1 MATTTT
7 NYGFDVPTSSDLVKN
22 GATQIALLG
31 QDIDTFLF
39 RPFTKNYLNNGGMD
53 IWQRGTTFSIGTSTT
68 TYTADRFLGYRSSAV
83 TGMTVSRSTDA
94 PTGFTYSA
102 KVQRDVGITTT
113 NNLNFRQ
120 ALESQQSRYLAG
132 KTVVVSFYAKAG
144 ANYSSASNALV
155 TTLYS
160 GTGTDQSNAS
170 MTSWTGVTSVA
181 AATSNITTSWV
192 RYSMTGTVASNANQ
206 IGLTFANTPVGTA
219 GADDSY
225 LITGVQIEEGNQA
238 SPFTMLGESIPGEL
252 AACQRYYYRV
262 GTAIN
267 NAPIGGGIASGATT
281 AGIAVFS
288 PVPMRTAPTSIDAA
302 NLATTDFTAF
312 TNAITAPSTIAIA
325 SATSVRIDLTG
336 GSGMT
341 LKAPVYLVTN
351 GTSGYLGLSA
361 EL

>member
-102 KVQRDVGITTT
+102 KVQRDSGITTT

-155 TTLYS
+155 ATLYS
-160 GTGTDQSNAS
+160 GTGTDQSNVTMS
-170 MTSWTGVTSVA
+170 SWTGVTSVA

-192 RYSMTGTVASNANQ
+192 RYSMTGTVATSANQ

-219 GADDSY
+219 GADDSF

-238 SPFTMLGESIPGEL
+238 SPFAMLGESIPGEL
-252 AACQRYYYRV
+252 AACQRYYFRAGGDAAYENFATAFATSTTKALCFFNLPVTQRLASALVEFSTTALFEGV
-262 GTAIN
+262 GFTAVTALTYSGQSKNQIRFE
-267 NAPIGGGIASGATT
+267 ATVASGLTQYRPYAFLANNST
-281 AGIAVFS
+281 AAYVGV
-288 PVPMRTAPTSIDAA
+288 
-302 NLATTDFTAF
+302 
-312 TNAITAPSTIAIA
+312 
-325 SATSVRIDLTG
+325 
-336 GSGMT
+336 
-341 LKAPVYLVTN
+341 
-351 GTSGYLGLSA
+351 SA